1 MAGKGTGAFLGG
13 LLVGTAIGTAIGVL
27 VAPRSGKETRRL
39 LKKSADALPEV
50 AEDVSS
56 NLQYQT
62 ARVLE
67 SAQTSLD
74 ETLVRLQEAIA
85 IGKHTMQEK
94 QQELHRQLQ
103 AAEADLQQAYAEL
116 ETLRDP
122 EEEPLQTPLSLQ
134 ETSLEDTHLDQ
145 SDGAMADTRRAIA
158 PETPSSLAS

>member
-27 VAPRSGKETRRL
+27 VAPRSGKDTRRL

-62 ARVLE
+62 AKVLE

-74 ETLVRLQEAIA
+74 ETLNRLQEAIV

-103 AAEADLQQAYAEL
+103 AAEADLQHAYAEL
-116 ETLRDP
+116 ENLRSPDEERDDLSLGLP
-122 EEEPLQTPLSLQ
+122 DREAMVEEERRTLSS
-134 ETSLEDTHLDQ
+134 ESPSVQ
-145 SDGAMADTRRAIA
+145 S
-158 PETPSSLAS
+158 SSLAS

>member
-27 VAPRSGKETRRL
+27 VAPRSGKDTRRL

-116 ETLRDP
+116 EHLREPD
-122 EEEPLQTPLSLQ
+122 EAPLQSSLH
-134 ETSLEDTHLDQ
+134 LEDEATVENGQ
-145 SDGAMADTRRAIA
+145 RAIA
-158 PETPSSLAS
+158 SETPSSLAS

>member
-56 NLQYQT
+56 NLQYQS
-62 ARVLE
+62 AKVLE

-74 ETLVRLQEAIA
+74 ETLARLQEAIA

-116 ETLRDP
+116 EDLRSPDDASADRV
-122 EEEPLQTPLSLQ
+122 L
-134 ETSLEDTHLDQ
+134 SLEDTNEAAAEDP
-145 SDGAMADTRRAIA
+145 RAIA
-158 PETPSSLAS
+158 PPSSSVQSSSVQSSSIAS